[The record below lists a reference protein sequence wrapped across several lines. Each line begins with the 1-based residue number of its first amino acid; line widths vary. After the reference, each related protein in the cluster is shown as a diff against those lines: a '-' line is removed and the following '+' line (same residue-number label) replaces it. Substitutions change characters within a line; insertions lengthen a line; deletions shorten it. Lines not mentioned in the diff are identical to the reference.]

1 MNELRANK
9 ITMFNTSTTGRF
21 SIINILLAGFVG
33 WASFGSIVLAEE
45 TITSEVVTRLKSVLP
60 DIPIETV
67 SESPVSGIY
76 SVELKGG
83 EILYVTSDGGYFFA
97 GDLYEVG
104 ESKVINVAE
113 IGRTI
118 KRKAVIDNIPQSE
131 MVVFSPSGET
141 KTHITVFTDVD
152 CAYCRRLHN
161 EVNTLNELG
170 IEVRYLAF
178 PRSGI
183 GRGSYDTMV
192 STWCAEDRN
201 TALTDAKSG
210 KKIPGLECDNPVDS
224 QYALGQSVGVSGTPA
239 IITADGTLI
248 SGYLPAAQLSKRLG
262 L

>member
-1 MNELRANK
+1 LVFTPAVY
-9 ITMFNTSTTGRF
+9 S
-21 SIINILLAGFVG
+21 
-33 WASFGSIVLAEE
+33 EE
-45 TITSEVVTRLKSVLP
+45 TDDAINKDVVSRLKAVLP
-60 DIPIETV
+60 DIPIEAV
-67 SESPVSGIY
+67 NESPVKGIY
-76 SVELKGG
+76 SVELQGG
-83 EILYVTSDGGYFFA
+83 EILYVTADGGYFFA
-97 GDLYEVG
+97 GDLYKVA
-104 ESKVINVAE
+104 ESRVINVAE
-113 IGRTI
+113 IGRSV
-118 KRKAVIDNIPQSE
+118 KRKALIDDVPQSQ

-161 EVNTLNELG
+161 EIKTLNDMG

-183 GRGSYDTMV
+183 GQGSYDTMV

-201 TALTDAKSG
+201 TALTNAKSG
-210 KKIPGLECDNPVDS
+210 KKIPSLNCENPIDG
-224 QYALGQSVGVSGTPA
+224 QYQLGQQVGVSGTPA